1 MEAYRK
7 FIRILQDETSEEI
20 SQTKMFDWL
29 NFLGHLCVHPCTFL
43 EKLDDR
49 ERGKDRSQT
58 VTDMAIEAANFDE
71 VEPNEGSPEA
81 TELPVSL
88 YKLEHDVFAG
98 LSDLAEA
105 SLSNKTVIVRE
116 ILLES
121 RRVGDRVLIFSQ
133 HLKVLKYLYSFI
145 KIRLNLRLTLLE
157 GQTRLADRVNMSK
170 AFNEG
175 AYDVFLISTRAGG
188 LGINIPGANRVIL
201 ADFGFNPTW
210 EEQAIGRAY
219 RLGQPKP
226 VYVYQ
231 LVTAG
236 TYEDVLHNRAIFKK
250 QLSMRAVD
258 KKNPMSQATKATD
271 LCFEPRKV
279 TREDISQFR
288 GRDRVL
294 DRVLGSAAGA
304 ATVSIATTETLY
316 VEQDEALTA
325 EEKREVEQEFQESR
339 RRPLGAADKA
349 RSGVGA
355 QSAKASVAHPERLT
369 ADQQR
374 QKRML
379 DASAARHRQEVPTLL
394 SQPLAPSRPVL
405 AANPR
410 TDPNMQPMLP
420 NMSPAQ
426 GEVVQTVDKRGTER
440 LRMTEASPE
449 PIDMRRMSSA
459 GAAGRLGWSGS
470 RRGGAEDSSRFKRS
484 PSKGFG

>member
-7 FIRILQDETSEEI
+7 FITILQDETSEEI

-29 NFLGHLCVHPCTFL
+29 NFLGHLCVHPSTFL

-58 VTDMAIEAANFDE
+58 VTDMPIVAANGDE
-71 VEPNEGSPEA
+71 AEPNEGSPEA
-81 TELPVSL
+81 TELPLSL
-88 YKLEHDVFAG
+88 YRLEHDVFAG

-105 SLSNKTVIVRE
+105 SLSHKTVIIQE

-121 RRVGDRVLIFSQ
+121 RKIGDRVLIFSQ
-133 HLKVLKYLYSFI
+133 HLKVLKYLYNFI
-145 KIRLNLRLTLLE
+145 KVRLNLRLTLLE

-231 LVTAG
+231 LVAAG

-271 LCFEPRKV
+271 LCFEPKEV

-294 DRVLGSAAGA
+294 DRVLESAAGT

-325 EEKREVEQEFQESR
+325 EEKREIEQEFQESR
-339 RRPLGAADKA
+339 RRPLNAAEKGK
-349 RSGVGA
+349 SGVGG
-355 QSAKASVAHPERLT
+355 QSAKIPLVHPDRRNAE
-369 ADQQR
+369 QQR
-374 QKRML
+374 QQRML
-379 DASAARHRQEVPTLL
+379 EASAARHRQNVPTLL
-394 SQPLAPSRPVL
+394 SQPLRPLQPVL
-405 AANPR
+405 PVDPR
-410 TDPNMQPMLP
+410 ADPNMQPMLP

-426 GEVVQTVDKRGTER
+426 AEVVQTVDRRGTER

-449 PIDMRRMSSA
+449 PIDMRRLSSA
-459 GAAGRLGWSGS
+459 GAAGRLGW
-470 RRGGAEDSSRFKRS
+470 ASSQKDRT
-484 PSKGFG
+484 G